1 MQTVYSW
8 YKLSYPPCTV
18 EEFLKF
24 PLERPRKR
32 QILSIGQFRPEKNHK
47 LQLTTLRKVID
58 SNPSKYGDV
67 VLVMFCLN
75 VKAIAGSCRAEDDE
89 KRLEK
94 LKELSQ
100 ALKLDKN
107 VKFCKNLP
115 WKDLCKELEE
125 SMIGFHTMKDE
136 HFGIVLVE
144 LIAAGLVTIA
154 HKSAGP
160 KYDIIQEDVKNP
172 KGFLADNEED
182 FVTHLKY
189 ALDNFEGLKK
199 LRENARAHA
208 KTFSDE
214 VFVEEF
220 LKIFESFIT
229 RYYKTKK
236 KTT

>member
-1 MQTVYSW
+1 MSLYNPSF
-8 YKLSYPPCTV
+8 PPCTV
-18 EEFLKF
+18 EQFLKF
-24 PLERPRKR
+24 SLEHPRKR

-47 LQLTTLRKVID
+47 LQLTTLRKLID
-58 SNPSKYGDV
+58 SNPNKYDDV
-67 VLVMFCLN
+67 VLVMLCLN

-89 KRLEK
+89 MRLEELKK
-94 LKELSQ
+94 LSKEL
-100 ALKLDKN
+100 KLEKN

-125 SMIGFHTMKDE
+125 SMIGFHTMRDE
-136 HFGIVLVE
+136 HFGIVIVE
-144 LIAAGLVTIA
+144 LIAAGLITIA

-160 KYDIIQEDVKNP
+160 KYDIIQEDSKEP

-182 FVTHLKY
+182 FVIHLKY

-214 VFVEEF
+214 VFVERF

-229 RYYKTKK
+229 RYYKEKK
-236 KTT
+236 KTA